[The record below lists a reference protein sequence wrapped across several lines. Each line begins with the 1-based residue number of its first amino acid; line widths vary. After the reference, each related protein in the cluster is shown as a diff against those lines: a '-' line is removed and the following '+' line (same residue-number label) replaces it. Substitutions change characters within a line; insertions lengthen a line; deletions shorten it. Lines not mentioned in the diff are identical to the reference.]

1 MPGLIEVGQILIS
14 ASTAVKLLP
23 FVVVVEAYGKNPGSH
38 SYMAANEEIF

>member
-1 MPGLIEVGQILIS
+1 MPGLIGVGQILIS

-23 FVVVVEAYGKNPGSH
+23 FVVVEAYGKNPGSH